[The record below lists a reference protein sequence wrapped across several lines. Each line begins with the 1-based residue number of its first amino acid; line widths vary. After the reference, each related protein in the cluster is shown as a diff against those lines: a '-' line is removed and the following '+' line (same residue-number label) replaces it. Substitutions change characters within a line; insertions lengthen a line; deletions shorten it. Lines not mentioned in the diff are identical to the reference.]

1 MAYKTILIKAH
12 PEPVLEEYKADAALT
27 PGHLLEI
34 NSTNEVKKHATSGGK
49 CYALIALEN
58 SQQGKSI
65 TDDYVLGEQVYC
77 AWLRTGDEF
86 FGILANGENVG
97 QGDYLESN
105 GDGTFKKLVAD
116 TSALSIKVGSL
127 KFMANEAV
135 DMSGSTGADPS
146 GRIRVKVIS

>member
-12 PEPVLEEYKADAALT
+12 PEPVLEEYKADAILS
-27 PGHLLEI
+27 PGYLLEI

-49 CYALIALEN
+49 CYALFALEN

-65 TDDYVLGEQVYC
+65 TDDYALGEQVYC
-77 AWLRTGDEF
+77 WWPRTGDEVLAK
-86 FGILANGENVG
+86 LANGENVV

-105 GDGTFKKLVAD
+105 GDGQLKKLVAD

-135 DMSGSTGADPS
+135 DMSGSTLADPS
-146 GRIRVKVIS
+146 GFIRVKVIS